1 MSVCNRRHS
10 CLQPSGG
17 RGPGITSRRTYGKTR
32 FSVKAMRDATRS
44 ANSRELGNR
53 TLTHDQPAAASRT
66 TLLCLR
72 APGRFARGKFV
83 ARIAKRSARRDVLH
97 RFYKSKAIPI
107 CFVPILLG
115 KHVILLGH
123 KMGRRLRPQTPA
135 FFFVLMWIDGFARL
149 NEPTS
154 EVTHTIKLSG
164 SCYCRDD

>member
-1 MSVCNRRHS
+1 
-10 CLQPSGG
+10 
-17 RGPGITSRRTYGKTR
+17 
-32 FSVKAMRDATRS
+32 MRDATRS